1 MKQKT
6 TISAF
11 LTGILGAAF
20 LLSSCLT
27 SSGKLP
33 DAGSNSTANASQG
46 RTQRTNAPLFTGDGG
61 KGIVIAVP
69 TPVMRNSTTAD
80 NWMPQLF
87 QDLITGDIAR
97 YSAMTVLDRVNEK
110 LVMAEQELSASGNYS
125 EDDYIRMG
133 ALTNARFIVAGN
145 IINTSGRYSVSF
157 RINNTETNEI
167 KASFNKPYSIDNI
180 ENGTAAKEAVLELL
194 AGMGVELT
202 EAGEQSLLAIQPIEA
217 RATAQLARG
226 AMAESNNNLVEALA
240 FYTEA
245 AGILPTMK
253 EASDRIQNF
262 NGTFQT
268 TNIRE
273 RTEYAQQQMERWRK
287 IFIDLRKYLDNNLPI
302 IIYDF
307 SVIQDK
313 IATVGN
319 SMSVRFTISPGIKVV
334 PNRTAILVHKT
345 VMDNWEHVKNREEN
359 KFWVNSLRT
368 ESQVSL
374 PHERYDAYYITIGL
388 YDDYGDLIKTSTI
401 NYMSRHLYNSKPPQ
415 VVAQH
420 KYYDENKFK
429 EVETMLIPVEKIT
442 DTITPGIIEAGFI
455 SLGNTRLNMKLNPPI
470 MTVAEWQEWLALQ
483 GNSR

>member
-1 MKQKT
+1 
-6 TISAF
+6 
-11 LTGILGAAF
+11 
-20 LLSSCLT
+20 
-27 SSGKLP
+27 
-33 DAGSNSTANASQG
+33 
-46 RTQRTNAPLFTGDGG
+46 
-61 KGIVIAVP
+61 
-69 TPVMRNSTTAD
+69 
-80 NWMPQLF
+80 
-87 QDLITGDIAR
+87 
-97 YSAMTVLDRVNEK
+97 
-110 LVMAEQELSASGNYS
+110 
-125 EDDYIRMG
+125 MG

-145 IINTSGRYSVSF
+145 IINTAGRYSVSF

-180 ENGTAAKEAVLELL
+180 ENGTAAKEAVWELL

-253 EASDRIQNF
+253 EASERIQNF

-334 PNRTAILVHKT
+334 PNRTSILVYKT

-359 KFWVNSLRT
+359 KFWVNSLRA

-388 YDDYGDLIKTSTI
+388 YDDYGDIIKTSTI